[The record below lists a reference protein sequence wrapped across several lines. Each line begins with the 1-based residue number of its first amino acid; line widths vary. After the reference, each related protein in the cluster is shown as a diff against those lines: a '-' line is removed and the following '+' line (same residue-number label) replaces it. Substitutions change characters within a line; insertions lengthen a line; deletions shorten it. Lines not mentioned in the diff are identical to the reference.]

1 MCKKLLTVLLSGA
14 ALLVSSCVD
23 KDYDLANKEIA
34 TDVKVEGNTVALP
47 VGSLKAIVLDS
58 LINIDE
64 IEILDKNGEG
74 VYSISMDSTI
84 SVEEG
89 LDPITLDIAPVTNR
103 ISVEFDEVNISKVH
117 IDAANIEPA
126 KFTTP
131 TISLEKLNSA
141 LPKLES
147 NVSMNL
153 ITEEELALLKS
164 YPESVRENQPITK
177 TVNTGKQVVACNFS
191 YTLPEEVETI
201 RSIKLGSA
209 DDRNGSLVNV
219 VITNPRA
226 LQNAGIDKRVDFT
239 IDFPEMFRL
248 SINPNADQVG
258 KYVLENEHS
267 IRVANMIPDGATTVI
282 SFYMEELVGVEKHI
296 SNGSIDV
303 LENIEY
309 NIEYYVNGK
318 ADLSDKMISDINN
331 FAYDVDLEVQL
342 SFIDVA
348 GKTKDIKVDFN
359 PIEMDFGGEFD
370 NLQYIDMI
378 NYVEFDE
385 TVSRIKFETHM
396 PNDWLSAYEL
406 KDGYALK
413 IAFPH
418 QLTICPIH
426 SEYEGKDKE
435 IVYNEEEHAFY
446 VYDLR
451 ILSETH
457 WDIALQKLT
466 LNLPVVDGHCHM
478 DVKADI
484 RFVSPEKSDDDA
496 YFMLAGAEME
506 SMVDVLDKLK
516 GEKEAVFTMS
526 ESDLIIKDAVVH
538 TEVVHSSLDTETTF
552 ELNEKVPNEIGRI
565 EKIGF
570 SKDVEMT
577 LDLQVLGLENLDTD
591 LDFEVNM
598 ALPSFLKLQLLD
610 EVQGVTLENGILDIK
625 RAFNPSAS
633 ESLRIKFLCSGFD
646 FMTEEFGYKGLVP
659 EKSEDGNSYLSYSGD
674 VVINGDASIHGTE
687 FHSTVLENDIAFNV
701 EFDID
706 EIAVKTF
713 HGTYSGEIEAFEEK
727 VQLDLGEELEFL
739 REEGNSITLA
749 NPQLEFVLKNTT
761 GVPVDLELQICGSDE
776 NGEIIEESKVVSLL
790 SIMPAEYNE
799 ATDEL
804 TPVETKIFLTADDTK
819 KAGYENIEVPN
830 LANLLKKIPHF
841 VSIKVNPVIKTGV
854 THHVDISQPIKLDG
868 AYSVV
873 VPLEFEDMHVCYN
886 DTISDLQSSIGETL
900 DMFSNVSLSVKMD
913 VINTVPLGLSL
924 SAVPLDVDGN
934 VIDNVEIDKLSIQAG
949 SGEDIIKE
957 DGTVNEESA
966 SQKLV
971 FAIKSKGGD
980 ISLLDKLALTVEA
993 VSNHTAGSAALAGG
1007 QGIKMSNIVVEISG
1021 DVEMDLKDL
1030 GK

>member
-1 MCKKLLTVLLSGA
+1 MKKLLTVFLSGA
-14 ALLVSSCVD
+14 MLLVSSCVD
-23 KDYDLANKEIA
+23 KDYDLVNKELA
-34 TDVKVEGNTVALP
+34 TGVTIEGNTVALP

-64 IEILDKNGEG
+64 IEMLDKNGEG
-74 VYSISMDSTI
+74 VYSIGMDSTI
-84 SVEEG
+84 SVEESI
-89 LDPITLDIAPVTNR
+89 DPITLNIAPVTNR
-103 ISVEFDEVNISKVH
+103 VSIKFDEVNISKVH
-117 IDAANIEPA
+117 INAANVEPA

-131 TISLEKLNSA
+131 TISLEQLNSA

-153 ITEEELALLKS
+153 ITEDELASLKKL
-164 YPESVRENQPITK
+164 PAPVRENQTIEK
-177 TVNTGKQVVACNFS
+177 TVNTGWQNVACNFS

-209 DDRNGSLVNV
+209 DDKRGSLVNV
-219 VITNPRA
+219 VITNPKA
-226 LQNAGIDKRVDFT
+226 LQDADIDKSVKFE
-239 IDFPEMFRL
+239 IKFPEMFRL
-248 SINPNADQVG
+248 AVNPNAEQAG
-258 KYVLENEHS
+258 KYVLENDHS
-267 IRVANMIPDGATTVI
+267 IRVENMIPDGATTVI

-309 NIEYYVNGK
+309 DIEYYVNGK
-318 ADLSDKMISDINN
+318 ADLSDEMISDINN
-331 FAYDVDLEVQL
+331 FAYDVDFGVQL

-451 ILSETH
+451 ILSSSH

-526 ESDLIIKDAVVH
+526 ESDLTIKDAVVH
-538 TEVVHSSLDTETTF
+538 TEVVHSSLDTETKF
-552 ELNEKVPNEIGRI
+552 DFKEKVPSEIGRI

-577 LDLQVLGLENLDTD
+577 LDLQVLGLESLDTD
-591 LDFEVNM
+591 LDLEVNM
-598 ALPSFLKLQLLD
+598 ALPSFLKLQLLN
-610 EVQGVTLENGILDIK
+610 EVQGVTVENGILDIK
-625 RAFNPSAS
+625 KAFNPSAS
-633 ESLRIKFLCSGFD
+633 ESLRIKFLCSGLD
-646 FMTEEFGYKGLVP
+646 FMTDEFDFKGIKID
-659 EKSEDGNSYLSYSGD
+659 KSDDGNSYLSYSGD

-701 EFDID
+701 EFEID

-713 HGTYSGEIEAFEEK
+713 HGTYNGEIEAFEEK

-749 NPQLEFVLKNTT
+749 DPQLEFVMTNTT
-761 GVPVDLELQICGSDE
+761 GVPVDLDLQIFGGDE
-776 NGEIIEESKVVSLL
+776 NGNMIAESEVLCRL
-790 SIMPAEYNE
+790 NIMPAEYNE

-804 TPVETKIFLTADDTK
+804 IPVETKFLLTAGNDFEK
-819 KAGYENIEVPN
+819 VGYENIEVPN
-830 LANLLKKIPHF
+830 LANLFKKMPH
-841 VSIKVNPVIKTGV
+841 SISVKANPIIKTDV
-854 THHVDISQPIKLDG
+854 THHIDINQPIKMDG
-868 AYSVV
+868 AYSVI
-873 VPLEFEDMHVCYN
+873 VPLKFEDLYICYT
-886 DTISDLQSSIGETL
+886 DTIADLQGSIGETL
-900 DMFSNVSLSVKMD
+900 DMFSNVSLSAKMD
-913 VINTVPLGLSL
+913 IINTIPLGLSL
-924 SAVPLDVDGN
+924 NFVPLDEDGN
-934 VIDNVEIDKLSIQAG
+934 IIDGIEIDRLNIQAG
-949 SGEDIIKE
+949 AGIDIINE
-957 DGTVNEESA
+957 DGTVDESA
-966 SQKLV
+966 ETQKFT
-971 FAIKSKGGD
+971 FAIKSKNND
-980 ISLLDKLALTVEA
+980 ISLLDKLALTIEA
-993 VSNHTAGSAALAGG
+993 ASDHTTGSVGLAGG
-1007 QGIKMSNIVVEISG
+1007 QGIKISNIVFEVSG
-1021 DVEMDLKDL
+1021 DLVVE
-1030 GK
+1030 